1 MTSDTP
7 HPGNGAGRV
16 DGRASRWEEHRRQ
29 RRVELVDHTV
39 RAIRQ
44 HGAGVGLDDIAAQAG
59 TSKTVIYRHFE
70 DRTGLYRAVAQR
82 VEGQIV
88 GRVRSSLDAD
98 ADGVEGLTY
107 AWTPAG
113 LR

>member
-59 TSKTVIYRHFE
+59 TSKTVIYRHF
-70 DRTGLYRAVAQR
+70 
-82 VEGQIV
+82 
-88 GRVRSSLDAD
+88 
-98 ADGVEGLTY
+98 
-107 AWTPAG
+107 
-113 LR
+113 